1 MIKEIISEHLRIS
14 KSLVE
19 ETYNIEKIFKIS
31 LNTIKSGNKIILCGN
46 GGSATDASHIAAEFV
61 GKFEKDRNP
70 LPAISLTDNI
80 STITAI
86 ANDYGFEEI
95 FSRQIKA
102 IGKKNDLLI
111 AISTSGNS
119 KNILK
124 AIKVANELG
133 IKCFALSGKDGGRI
147 LDLKCDIIRV
157 NSSSTARIQ
166 EMHILIGHLLC
177 KLIDENIQ

>member
-1 MIKEIISEHLRIS
+1 MIKETILEHLKVS
-14 KSLVE
+14 KSLIDE
-19 ETYNIEKIFKIS
+19 IDNIEKILKIS

-61 GKFEKDRNP
+61 GKFERDKYP
-70 LPAISLTDNI
+70 LPAISLSDNM
-80 STITAI
+80 STITAVG
-86 ANDYGFEEI
+86 NDYGFEEI

-119 KNILK
+119 KNILE
-124 AIKVANELG
+124 AIKVANELE
-133 IKCFALSGKDGGRI
+133 IKCFAFSGKDGGKI

-157 NSSSTARIQ
+157 NSTNTARIQ

-177 KLIDENIQ
+177 KFIDENI